1 MAVLINGG
9 SASASEILSGALTE
23 NTRAIAVGT
32 RSFGKGLVQ
41 SVLSLPSGQGQLKVT
56 EQRYYLPSG
65 RCIQRSED
73 SPDWGVD
80 PTPGFYVPMS
90 DDELAAMAKAR
101 GELEVITSSGA
112 DRPED
117 KWADPD
123 WIMARLKDPQLAAAL
138 KAVQAKVDGGPA
150 SEWVATGGPLPKGS
164 EVASS
169 DLTKAQKLRDRME
182 GEILKLDR
190 KIEQLQTAAGDAK
203 QEPADLWANDIDV
216 TDGRVEVYDKAG
228 KLIARLKVTGP
239 DLERWLV
246 DAEVKKDEA
255 GK

>member
-1 MAVLINGG
+1 
-9 SASASEILSGALTE
+9 
-23 NTRAIAVGT
+23 
-32 RSFGKGLVQ
+32 
-41 SVLSLPSGQGQLKVT
+41 VT

-90 DDELAAMAKAR
+90 DQELAAMAKAR
-101 GELEVITSSGA
+101 AQQEVIKSGGA
-112 DRPED
+112 DSPED

-138 KAVQAKVDGGPA
+138 KAVQAKVSGGPGTD
-150 SEWVATGGPLPKGS
+150 WVATGGELPKGS
-164 EVASS
+164 AVASS
-169 DLTKAQKLRDRME
+169 DLSKAQKLRDRME
-182 GEILKLDR
+182 GELLKLER
-190 KIEQLQTAAGDAK
+190 KIDQLQTASGAEK

-216 TDGRVEVYDKAG
+216 TDGRVEVYDKSG

-246 DAEVKKDEA
+246 DAEVKKEPVSA
-255 GK
+255 GEGSK